1 MVRQN
6 NPLRR
11 CAIHAVLISSL
22 AVLAAGCSHSDAQVG
37 AVGAAKGAAMPAMP
51 VTVIDAQP
59 TQVPLTVEAVGQTEG
74 AREVEV
80 RAQVGG
86 ILQKRLYEEGAP
98 VKAGQVLFQIDRTPF
113 EIALADA
120 RAKADQAAR
129 EATRLKGL
137 LAQQAVSQKEY
148 DDAQSNRA
156 VTQAALQ
163 QAELNLSYTSVTSP
177 VAGSSGRAVKSEGN
191 LISTSD
197 SLLTTV
203 VQLNPIWVRF
213 ALSDGDLA
221 QLPGG
226 RLTPGSV
233 RGVEITLPDGS
244 VYPAKGRLNFAGSQ
258 IDPRLGTLQLRAE
271 FANAEGRV
279 LPGQFVRTRL
289 TVGQRDGV
297 FLVPQPAVIQSDQGR
312 MVFVA
317 NAENKVEPRPVK
329 VGEWQGKDW
338 VILDGLKAG
347 DRVIVD
353 NLLKLRP
360 GAPVAPHKPGEKPA
374 GAPATPGAPAGKP

>member
-1 MVRQN
+1 M
-6 NPLRR
+6 
-11 CAIHAVLISSL
+11 AH
-22 AVLAAGCSHSDAQVG
+22 
-37 AVGAAKGAAMPAMP
+37 
-51 VTVIDAQP
+51 
-59 TQVPLTVEAVGQTEG
+59 
-74 AREVEV
+74 
-80 RAQVGG
+80 
-86 ILQKRLYEEGAP
+86 ILQKLLYEEGAP
-98 VKAGQVLFQIDRTPF
+98 VKAGQALFQIDQAPF

-120 RAKADQAAR
+120 RAKAEQAAR
-129 EATRLKGL
+129 EAARLKEL
-137 LAQQAVSQKEY
+137 LPQQAVSQKEY

-213 ALSDGDLA
+213 ALSDGELA

-226 RLTPGSV
+226 RLSPGSV
-233 RGVEITLPDGS
+233 RGVEIVLPDGS
-244 VYPAKGRLNFAGSQ
+244 AYPVKGKLNFAGSQ
-258 IDPRLGTLQLRAE
+258 IDPKLGTLQLRAE
-271 FANAEGRV
+271 FPNAEDHV

-289 TVGQRDGV
+289 IVGRSDSV

-317 NAENKVEPRPVK
+317 NGENKVEPRPVK
-329 VGEWQGKDW
+329 AGEWMGKDW
-338 VILDGLKAG
+338 IILGGLKAG

-360 GAPVAPHKPGEKPA
+360 GALVAPHKPGDKPA
-374 GAPATPGAPAGKP
+374 GAPATPGTPAAKP

>member
-1 MVRQN
+1 MEHQN
-6 NPLRR
+6 PALRR
-11 CAIHAVLISSL
+11 SAIFAVLISSL
-22 AVLAAGCSHSDAQVG
+22 AALAAGCSRPSAP
-37 AVGAAKGAAMPAMP
+37 AEAAKPPLP
-51 VTVIDAQP
+51 VTVIDVQP
-59 TQVPLTVEAVGQTEG
+59 TRVPLTVEAVGQTEG

-80 RAQVGG
+80 RARVGG

-98 VKAGQVLFQIDRTPF
+98 VKAGQVLFQIDRAPF

-120 RAKADQAAR
+120 HAKADQATR
-129 EATRLKGL
+129 EMARLKGL
-137 LAQQAVSQKEY
+137 LAQQAVSRKEY
-148 DDAQSNRA
+148 DDAQSSAA
-156 VTQAALQ
+156 VTHAALQ
-163 QAELNLSYTSVTSP
+163 QAELNLSYTSVASP
-177 VAGSSGRAVKSEGN
+177 VAGSTGRAVKSEGN
-191 LISTSD
+191 LISTGD

-213 ALSDGDLA
+213 SLSDNELA

-226 RLTPGSV
+226 RPTPASV
-233 RGVEITLPDGS
+233 RGVEVVLPDGS
-244 VYPAKGRLNFAGSQ
+244 TYPVKGRLNFAGSQ

-297 FLVPQPAVIQSDQGR
+297 FLVPQAAVVQSDQGR
-312 MVFVA
+312 VVFVA
-317 NAENKVEPRPVK
+317 NPENKVEPRPVK
-329 VGEWQGKDW
+329 TGEWQGKDW
-338 VILDGLKAG
+338 VVLGGLKAG

-360 GAPVAPHKPGEKPA
+360 GAPVAPHKPGEQPA
-374 GAPATPGAPAGKP
+374 GATPASGAPAGKP

>member
-1 MVRQN
+1 MEHQN
-6 NPLRR
+6 DSLWRG
-11 CAIHAVLISSL
+11 IILAVLISSL
-22 AVLAAGCSHSDAQVG
+22 AALAVGCSHSSAT
-37 AVGAAKGAAMPAMP
+37 AGAAMPPMP
-51 VTVIDAQP
+51 VTVIDVQP
-59 TQVPLTVEAVGQTEG
+59 TMVPLMIEAVGQTEG

-80 RAQVGG
+80 RARVGG

-98 VKAGQVLFQIDRTPF
+98 VKAGQALFQIDQAPF

-120 RAKADQAAR
+120 RAKAEQAAR
-129 EATRLKGL
+129 EAARLKGL

-148 DDAQSNRA
+148 DDAQSSRA

-213 ALSDGDLA
+213 ALSDGELA

-226 RLTPGSV
+226 RLSPGSV
-233 RGVEITLPDGS
+233 RGVEIVLPDGS
-244 VYPAKGRLNFAGSQ
+244 DYPVKGKLNFAGSQ
-258 IDPRLGTLQLRAE
+258 IDPKLGTLQLRAE
-271 FANAEGRV
+271 FANDEGRV
-279 LPGQFVRTRL
+279 LPGQFVRVRL
-289 TVGQRDGV
+289 IVDRHDSV
-297 FLVPQPAVIQSDQGR
+297 FLVPQPSVIQSDQGR

-317 NAENKVEPRPVK
+317 NGENKVEPRPVK
-329 VGEWQGKDW
+329 AGEWLGKDW
-338 VILDGLKAG
+338 VILNGLKAG

-360 GAPVAPHKPGEKPA
+360 GALVAPHKPGDKPA
-374 GAPATPGAPAGKP
+374 GAPATPGTPAGKP